1 MMTMMMV
8 MMMMMKDDDDDSD
21 QDAGG
26 GLEDARVK
34 MVPKPCTLPHNPAP
48 FTIVYN
54 RTPQGSVQSRTRYLC
69 SIIHCWTLWNTIA
82 IQIKYCAMLQFKSIH
97 WAVQLLP
104 VSAEKCKKCNPTLFI
119 PSNSTQLMHCNTIF
133 RNTMRQ
139 YDEVYCILKCVLIW
153 YSLQC
158 LGVDKYWKVNGT

>member
-1 MMTMMMV
+1 

-34 MVPKPCTLPHNPAP
+34 MVPKPCRTIPHPSQLCTIAP
-48 FTIVYN
+48 HKVLHN
-54 RTPQGSVQSRTRYLC
+54 RCRYLC
-69 SIIHCWTLWNTIA
+69 SAIHCG
-82 IQIKYCAMLQFKSIH
+82 IQSQFKQNTVQCSNAIH
-97 WAVQLLP
+97 RAVQLLP
-104 VSAEKCKKCNPTLFI
+104 VSAEKCKKCNPTLFLR
-119 PSNSTQLMHCNTIF
+119 SNATHLMHCNTIF

-158 LGVDKYWKVNGT
+158 LGVDRHWKVNGT